1 MFTEPGRWLP
11 HHRFGAVEAQRRLA
25 LCCLLGRLG
34 RACAAHRSARHLVP
48 HLHSSRV
55 VQAPFN
61 ILNYLIM
68 EQLTATFLGR
78 TM

>member
-1 MFTEPGRWLP
+1 MKVYTSASLGSRD
-11 HHRFGAVEAQRRLA
+11 
-25 LCCLLGRLG
+25 LLHIL
-34 RACAAHRSARHLVP
+34 RHLVP